1 MRLSTTNKKPD
12 PSDYIARSSGP
23 TQQHAFRNGPR
34 IVAIETLIPHDI
46 MAGLVL
52 LRIHT
57 DAGTVDGTP
66 VIGHG
71 ESYYIPHAVAA
82 TLHDWMARRLLG
94 ADATAIESHWRF
106 LYERASAFG
115 ARGCELRAISAIDL
129 ALWDILGQLTKQP
142 IWKLLGVGLKVLLM
156 PKVGQAMA
164 TQASQALLKIITTAF
179 TTLQILQKNFFLKV
193 TPR

>member
-1 MRLSTTNKKPD
+1 MRLSTSNKQSDHTN
-12 PSDYIARSSGP
+12 YIARASGP

-129 ALWDILGQLTKQP
+129 ALWDI
-142 IWKLLGVGLKVLLM
+142 
-156 PKVGQAMA
+156 
-164 TQASQALLKIITTAF
+164 
-179 TTLQILQKNFFLKV
+179 FLAEV
-193 TPR
+193 F